1 MSKRL
6 LVAVF
11 LLFCFTNEARAGRV
25 PATLRA
31 GENRASGQDES
42 IGSAADYIQTLNL
55 AVTISRIGV
64 SVRDGWTELIDGHE
78 VSGAEVID
86 AAGEIPATSTE
97 IQSCRM
103 AARAALAHD
112 GGFVATMLTPVIAL
126 LRAIDRSF
134 MFDDS
139 DVIFAVDGERIRNI
153 LDLADEV
160 QSLARGDRIYLT
172 IARRGRR
179 VQICIAASPE

>member
-1 MSKRL
+1 MGKRL
-6 LVAVF
+6 SVAVF
-11 LLFCFTNEARAGRV
+11 LLLCFTSEARAGPV
-25 PATLRA
+25 PASLPA
-31 GENRASGQDES
+31 GENRASSQYER

-55 AVTISRIGV
+55 AVTI
-64 SVRDGWTELIDGHE
+64 DGHE
-78 VSGAEVID
+78 VSGVEVLD
-86 AAGEIPATSTE
+86 AAAESPAASLG

-103 AARAALAHD
+103 AARAALAKA
-112 GGFVATMLTPVIAL
+112 GGFVAIILTPIIPL

-134 MFDDS
+134 MFDDR

-153 LDLADEV
+153 LDLADRV

-179 VQICIAASPE
+179 VQICITASP